1 MKDHVIALFHWKR
14 QCIKVT
20 PAQSVCIVIMG
31 ISTCSV
37 AENWKYIFMIG
48 LYQLENL
55 IYTVET
61 ALNEIAIRT
70 CVVDD
75 VTHVVISTSP
85 SLVYTAM
92 SNLNALSG
100 SRCVAVSH
108 FT

>member
-1 MKDHVIALFHWKR
+1 MSLLYSTGRGSALKLPQHSLY
-14 QCIKVT
+14 
-20 PAQSVCIVIMG
+20 ALS
-31 ISTCSV
+31 SCSV

-100 SRCVAVSH
+100 SRCVPVSH